1 MGPAQGHLI
10 SVLTH
15 SLTIRYFVESDEL
28 RARREGTFLRGALV
42 EVLAGHPCPYPYP
55 SP

>member
-42 EVLAGHPCPYPYP
+42 EVLAGHPYPYPYP